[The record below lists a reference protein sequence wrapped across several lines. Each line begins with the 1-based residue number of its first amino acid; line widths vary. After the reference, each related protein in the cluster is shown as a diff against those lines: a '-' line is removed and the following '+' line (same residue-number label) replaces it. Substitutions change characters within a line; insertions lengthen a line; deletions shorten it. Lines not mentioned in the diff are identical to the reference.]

1 MDFITNLI
9 SFDGGRVP
17 PAEAKQ
23 IAADVSKY
31 LAFAN
36 QTKCNWKHLTN
47 IDKLYKYVD
56 MLRTTSKI
64 GPNGTVTKIHR
75 LQQAAAYL
83 RRTGLEDVPASVTAR
98 LESWKSSFTKDKT
111 TINLSRAIEQ
121 DTSPVVLS
129 KIRELFSNQQLQ
141 EELEDIKDSIREDA
155 LLGRSQHSNL
165 SLSETGVQKL
175 AKARFRHKPDPQ

>member
-1 MDFITNLI
+1 MVDFITNLI

-17 PAEAKQ
+17 PAEARQ

-36 QTKCNWKHLTN
+36 QTKCDWKHLTD

-83 RRTGLEDVPASVTAR
+83 RRTGLEDVPASVTGK
-98 LESWKSSFTKDKT
+98 LESWKSSFTKDMT
-111 TINLSRAIEQ
+111 AINLSRAIEQ

-129 KIRELFSNQQLQ
+129 KIRQLFSNQQLQ
-141 EELEDIKDSIREDA
+141 EELEDIKDSIMRLMCDYMETA
-155 LLGRSQHSNL
+155 LSQYIYMW
-165 SLSETGVQKL
+165 
-175 AKARFRHKPDPQ
+175 